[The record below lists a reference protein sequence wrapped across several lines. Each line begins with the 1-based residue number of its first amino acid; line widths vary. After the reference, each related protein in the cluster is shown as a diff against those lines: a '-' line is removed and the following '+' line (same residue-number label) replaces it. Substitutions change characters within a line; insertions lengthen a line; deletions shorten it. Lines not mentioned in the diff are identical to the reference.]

1 MLRPVLINLAVLPAV
16 LVGGCSGVNAPS
28 LPSLQ
33 APGAITEAPIVGSPT
48 EVYERIARGVLGCWF
63 GASGPLKKDYVY
75 HAEAEPPAKGGKAE
89 IVIHERDR
97 TSDNP
102 KGLRAYRIAITPEND
117 ATTLVF
123 ENFKFP
129 EPTAKSMEGDARRW
143 GSGAFGCA
151 EVETGGWSENKPA
164 PPAAQATGAKKHFPK
179 KD

>member
-1 MLRPVLINLAVLPAV
+1 
-16 LVGGCSGVNAPS
+16 VNAPS
-28 LPSLQ
+28 LPSLR

-151 EVETGGWSENKPA
+151 EVETGGWSESKPA
-164 PPAAQATGAKKHFPK
+164 PPEAQATGAKKRPPK

>member
-1 MLRPVLINLAVLPAV
+1 MCLAVLPAV
-16 LVGGCSGVNAPS
+16 TGGCSGVNAPS

-33 APGAITEAPIVGSPT
+33 APGTISEAPIVGSST
-48 EVYERIARGVLGCWF
+48 EVYERVARGVLGCWF
-63 GASGPLKKDYVY
+63 GASGPLKKDYIY
-75 HAEAEPPAKGGKAE
+75 HAEADPPGKGGKAE

-102 KGLRAYRIAITPEND
+102 KGLRAYRIAITPEDD

-129 EPTAKSMEGDARRW
+129 DATAKSMEEDTRRW
-143 GSGAFGCA
+143 GSGQFGCA
-151 EVETGGWSENKPA
+151 AAEAGGWSENKTEA
-164 PPAAQATGAKKHFPK
+164 PEAKAAGAKKRPQK